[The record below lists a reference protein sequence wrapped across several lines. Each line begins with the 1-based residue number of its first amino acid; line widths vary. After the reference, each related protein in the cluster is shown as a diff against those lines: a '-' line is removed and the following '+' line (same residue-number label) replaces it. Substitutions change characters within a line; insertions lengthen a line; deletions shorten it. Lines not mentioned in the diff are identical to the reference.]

1 MLLNTGLVSAA
12 ECAVG
17 EMGVLDN
24 TIVGARETSIGEHH
38 RLDTLQFQPM
48 SEQFLKVHKGERP
61 DARHNIRSKGEP
73 AYTAL
78 VAPGR
83 TLPSVR
89 TLTLT
94 LTLTQTT
101 LTLTQATLALT
112 LTRTLSRRCAPW
124 ASIMH
129 MPPSLHRGFGSVGL
143 SQADLGG
150 PPPVSSE
157 SLSGETAVCT
167 AARSCELTLT

>member
-17 EMGVLDN
+17 EMGILDN
-24 TIVGARETSIGEHH
+24 AIVVGGAGGGETVNEPF
-38 RLDTLQFQPM
+38 DTFRFHPL

-61 DARHNIRSKGEP
+61 DAGHNIRSKGEP

-89 TLTLT
+89 T
-94 LTLTQTT
+94 
-101 LTLTQATLALT
+101 
-112 LTRTLSRRCAPW
+112 R
-124 ASIMH
+124 
-129 MPPSLHRGFGSVGL
+129 
-143 SQADLGG
+143 LG
-150 PPPVSSE
+150 
-157 SLSGETAVCT
+157 
-167 AARSCELTLT
+167 